1 MIGNMTTGELIRAR
15 RNKQCMTQK
24 QLANACGMADSAI
37 RKYESGRITPK
48 VKTLEKIANALNCKI
63 SDLIPGARFSTQES
77 RREIERKHGLAPG
90 TLEGTQVA
98 MPEAEKSSEDL
109 HEALF
114 WLYVMGRFAAY
125 AEANGMASSEEV
137 SMDLKPPTARTRENV
152 KQLGEKWNIPCL
164 MQEEIISAS
173 RRSYQ
178 QVGGGVENVIMRLL
192 LLPDEQFKIISEL
205 VDHLSRKEQ

>member
-1 MIGNMTTGELIRAR
+1 MTTGELIRAR

-98 MPEAEKSSEDL
+98 MPKAEKSSEDL

>member
-1 MIGNMTTGELIRAR
+1 MTTGELIRAR

-125 AEANGMASSEEV
+125 AEANGMASSGEV

>member
-1 MIGNMTTGELIRAR
+1 MGVGRKIGELCTA
-15 RNKQCMTQK
+15 QK
-24 QLANACGMADSAI
+24 KSLRKLAIEANVPYTTLYSAVKRDSGGMDASSL
-37 RKYESGRITPK
+37 KRIS
-48 VKTLEKIANALNCKI
+48 EALNCKM

-98 MPEAEKSSEDL
+98 MPKAEKSSEDL

-164 MQEEIISAS
+164 VQEEIISVS

-178 QVGGGVENVIMRLL
+178 QLGGGVENVIMRLL

>member
-1 MIGNMTTGELIRAR
+1 MTTGELIRAR

-137 SMDLKPPTARTRENV
+137 SMDSKPPTARTRENV

-164 MQEEIISAS
+164 VQEEIISAS

-178 QVGGGVENVIMRLL
+178 QLGGGVENVIMRLL

>member
-137 SMDLKPPTARTRENV
+137 SMDSKPPTARTRENV

-164 MQEEIISAS
+164 VQEEIISAS

-178 QVGGGVENVIMRLL
+178 QLGGGVENVIMRLL

>member
-164 MQEEIISAS
+164 VQEEIISAS

-178 QVGGGVENVIMRLL
+178 QLGGGVENVIMRLL

>member
-90 TLEGTQVA
+90 TLEGTRVA

-125 AEANGMASSEEV
+125 AEANGMASSEKV

-164 MQEEIISAS
+164 VQEEIISAS